1 MTFILKVWRWWF
13 GTKYERIASWIIL
26 TGLAVFSISTM
37 DLIFHIFAKMNIPLT
52 IKPFVAVLGITTVF
66 IGAVTLTLGKYFD
79 RFPSRTWQ
87 MDKQKI
93 QKLIQFYPHSDHEHF
108 TNRLHGRSLNKEDK
122 PPLYDLETY
131 LENPHNQVVDEIL
144 KDKMND
150 FKVSFTSLAKFYWD
164 YFFHP
169 DTPQGLH
176 PVARFKYPMRDGSN
190 RTYEEYLAL
199 DRELTSFID
208 SYDEAY
214 LAVTSR
220 AIELGHL

>member
-1 MTFILKVWRWWF
+1 
-13 GTKYERIASWIIL
+13 
-26 TGLAVFSISTM
+26 
-37 DLIFHIFAKMNIPLT
+37 
-52 IKPFVAVLGITTVF
+52 
-66 IGAVTLTLGKYFD
+66 
-79 RFPSRTWQ
+79 
-87 MDKQKI
+87 
-93 QKLIQFYPHSDHEHF
+93 
-108 TNRLHGRSLNKEDK
+108 
-122 PPLYDLETY
+122 LETY